1 MLYFLSVL
9 ISIQL
14 PACVSNLIG
23 PIIKFLKYLKP
34 FPAPII
40 AQHPGWSQL
49 GRANHAPGAWSREN
63 AAGGRAGGGWIAHK
77 LHFLTKNYFRLRLP
91 GATEPGGAA
100 EPPGAGWSQGGSL
113 GCPGDTAVAEGTPG
127 LSPPGLWPPA
137 LFPHAQQSPFPHPCP
152 AWPRSSAAALG
163 EEEEAQ
169 DGAGSPRAELEPG
182 GHRRSFSCS
191 GAGKLIPGDTGE
203 MSHHL

>member
-1 MLYFLSVL
+1 ML

-40 AQHPGWSQL
+40 AQHPGRSQL

-77 LHFLTKNYFRLRLP
+77 LHFLTKNYFRLLLP

-100 EPPGAGWSQGGSL
+100 EPPGLAG
-113 GCPGDTAVAEGTPG
+113 ARVAAWGARGTPQWPRG
-127 LSPPGLWPPA
+127 PQACPHPGLWPPA
-137 LFPHAQQSPFPHPCP
+137 LFPHPQQSPFPHPCP
-152 AWPRSSAAALG
+152 AWPPPICCSPGRGRGGTRWSWEPSCRA
-163 EEEEAQ
+163 
-169 DGAGSPRAELEPG
+169 GAWQSQEKL
-182 GHRRSFSCS
+182 FSCS